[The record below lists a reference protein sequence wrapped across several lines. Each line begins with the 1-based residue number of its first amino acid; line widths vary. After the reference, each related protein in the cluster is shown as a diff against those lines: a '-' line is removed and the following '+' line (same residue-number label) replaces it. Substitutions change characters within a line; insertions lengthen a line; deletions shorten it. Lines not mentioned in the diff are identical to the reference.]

1 MNCSGRHIFR
11 LASLCVVVLTMVGSL
26 SSCRRYAG
34 DEQAVGSALAMADSL
49 RYDSPEAA
57 DSIIR
62 SLDADSLGSRANAA
76 LYALLANEV
85 GRYDDQVAA
94 ADSLA
99 DIATDYYRLR
109 SWLSDDA
116 GRLYARALMQKANL
130 YSLLHDSDL
139 AFHTLT
145 KAENALSE
153 TDVELMGDIHRWRGR
168 IYSQHSDDI
177 ASHIDCYRK
186 AYDCYLHSDKMEK
199 AADMLSEIGAAYRT
213 HDLDSALVYINRSD
227 SIARLYDL
235 KKVQVK
241 NIAFLSAIYKL
252 IGDYRKAIATG
263 LSAISSPDFQSD
275 DLKETYYVICDSYLH
290 LDMVD
295 SAMHYLQMGDFD
307 ADDPKQSL
315 MATIVSRK
323 AARQRGDYQTAYD
336 YSGRELQQMIQIID
350 EAHRSDITLLEH
362 MQTTQKLEYE
372 KAVMLVYAI
381 IASVVVA
388 TLIICWVRF
397 RRKKQAEM
405 RDMTIFIDNLHKEM
419 QRLKDTNNSDV
430 HELALLREQLAD
442 YEQQLTSNHHSAGD
456 AIANQ
461 TKTLL
466 DQYIIT
472 LNDIKTMESFADL
485 HASNPT
491 KYISKFKKVFSDIA
505 VAESFWVVLR
515 SSVNAQYDN
524 LLHREMEQ
532 HPDLTDQDLNLMAM
546 MLAGYSNE
554 IISFSFGFSAAS
566 SLYNRQNRLK
576 TKLGIDTSLS
586 KYLEAQKMS

>member
-34 DEQAVGSALAMADSL
+34 DEAAVGSALAMADSL

-57 DSIIR
+57 DSIIS

-76 LYALLANEV
+76 LYALLANEF

-116 GRLYARALMQKANL
+116 GRLYARAMIQKANL

-168 IYSQHSDDI
+168 IYLQHSDDI
-177 ASHIDCYRK
+177 ASHIDFYRK
-186 AYDCYLHSDKMEK
+186 AYDCYLHSDRLEK

-241 NIAFLSAIYKL
+241 NIAFLSATYKL

-263 LSAISSPDFQSD
+263 LRAISSPDFQSD

-323 AARQRGDYQTAYD
+323 AARQRGDYQSAYD

-350 EAHRSDITLLEH
+350 EAHRSDITLYEH
-362 MQTTQKLEYE
+362 MHTTQKLEHE

-461 TKTLL
+461 TKLCSTNTLSHSTTSRQWRVL
-466 DQYIIT
+466 PTFMPQT
-472 LNDIKTMESFADL
+472 LRNISPSSKKSF
-485 HASNPT
+485 PT
-491 KYISKFKKVFSDIA
+491 LPLPS
-505 VAESFWVVLR
+505 R
-515 SSVNAQYDN
+515 
-524 LLHREMEQ
+524 
-532 HPDLTDQDLNLMAM
+532 
-546 MLAGYSNE
+546 
-554 IISFSFGFSAAS
+554 FG
-566 SLYNRQNRLK
+566 
-576 TKLGIDTSLS
+576 
-586 KYLEAQKMS
+586 